1 VFASTKTWVSGES
14 LSILSDVPIANAP
27 VLPVP
32 FFA

>member
-1 VFASTKTWVSGES
+1 VASFH
-14 LSILSDVPIANAP
+14 LSAAKSSHVPIANAP